1 MTFLGASVLGRP
13 LYSRQAR
20 GLRVQVMVLKRGS
33 YDGVIAAL
41 VAAYALTDEL
51 GMAFLC
57 LLDPLGI
64 GYLATADADEVYL
77 IRNRL

>member
-1 MTFLGASVLGRP
+1 M
-13 LYSRQAR
+13 YKRQ
-20 GLRVQVMVLKRGS
+20 
-33 YDGVIAAL
+33 
-41 VAAYALTDEL
+41 AYALTDEL

-77 IRNRL
+77 TVGYELVGKLRVIHTAYALSLIHI